1 MLSVLVI
8 WPWGNMPQKLLKKP
22 KKTPT
27 KILKKYQWKSW
38 KYTNG
43 MIQHIQIIY
52 ERDYGVIEIKLDTD
66 KIKEAAI
73 K

>member
-27 KILKKYQWKSW
+27 KILKKYQWKPW
-38 KYTNG
+38 KSTNENLENIP
-43 MIQHIQIIY
+43 MEWYNIY
-52 ERDYGVIEIKLDTD
+52 KSSMKEIM
-66 KIKEAAI
+66 E
-73 K
+73 

>member
-1 MLSVLVI
+1 
-8 WPWGNMPQKLLKKP
+8 
-22 KKTPT
+22 
-27 KILKKYQWKSW
+27 
-38 KYTNG
+38 